1 MADPTANP
9 YLDPVTGLPKTGT
22 SAAWIGTQQQI
33 ADTMAGKVKEIAAQD
48 LPLNQMA
55 RTEGLKAANRRGL
68 LNSSMAIGESQDAV
82 LKNALPIASQDAAQA
97 FAKNQAAKAFEYG
110 MTAQEA
116 QNAFASG
123 ERLGAQVY
131 GTGERVAGQE
141 FQTGE
146 RLGGQAFQT
155 GERLGGEAF
164 TRGEN
169 IAARGWQTAENI
181 AQRGFLGTQAQL
193 DRDLEATLQTQQIDA
208 TQQNLIRQIA
218 STEGIEA
225 ANRTLQKTLQE
236 NDIQFRMREGNLDR
250 AAALQAQQNDIAFQ
264 TQQNALT
271 RDLQDRI
278 ARMNLQGTQQAG
290 AAQMINNTQIAYQN
304 EYQSIM
310 ANTKLSA
317 KDRTTQLT
325 AANNRY
331 RSGLNLVEQTYN
343 IKLGY

>member
-1 MADPTANP
+1 
-9 YLDPVTGLPKTGT
+9 
-22 SAAWIGTQQQI
+22 
-33 ADTMAGKVKEIAAQD
+33 MAGKVAEISAQES
-48 LPLNQMA
+48 PLNQMA
-55 RTEGLKAANRRGL
+55 RVEGLKAANRRGL
-68 LNSSMAIGESQDAV
+68 MNSSMAIGASQEAV

-97 FAKNQAAKAFEYG
+97 FQKNQAAKAFEYG

-123 ERLGAQVY
+123 ERLGGQAF
-131 GTGERVAGQE
+131 TTAERLGGQE
-141 FQTGE
+141 FATGE
-146 RLGGQAFQT
+146 RLGA
-155 GERLGGEAF
+155 EAF
-164 TRGEN
+164 TQGEN

-193 DRDLEATLQTQQIDA
+193 DRDLEATLQTQQIKA
-208 TQQNLIRQIA
+208 NEANLIRQIA

-225 ANRTLQKTLQE
+225 ANRALQKTLQE

-250 AAALQAQQNDIAFQ
+250 AAALQQQQNDIAFQ

-290 AAQMINNTQIAYQN
+290 AAQMINNTQAAYQS

-310 ANTKLSA
+310 GNTKLTA
-317 KDRTTQLT
+317 AQRTAQLT

-331 RSGLNLVEQTYN
+331 RSGLNLVEQTYG
-343 IKLGY
+343 IRLGY